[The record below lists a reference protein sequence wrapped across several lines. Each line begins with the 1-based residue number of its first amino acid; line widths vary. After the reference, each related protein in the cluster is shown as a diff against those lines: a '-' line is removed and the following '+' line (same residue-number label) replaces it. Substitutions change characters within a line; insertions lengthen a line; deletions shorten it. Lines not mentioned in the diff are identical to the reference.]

1 MNMSGINLK
10 NVSIDDRFPAIV
22 RLTAI
27 DLLNSDGYF
36 SWGRWLNSLSND
48 DLVYLRGLTELDLN
62 DPINENAVQS
72 LILITEMLAQAEG
85 LDLDYNDA
93 SPTVERMNWFSAVL
107 TIESLHRKG
116 LVKVFYENLT
126 MDSMDTSKI
135 AQLIK

>member
-10 NVSIDDRFPAIV
+10 NVSADQRFPAIV

-36 SWGRWLNSLSND
+36 SWGRWIESLSNS
-48 DLVYLRGLTELDLN
+48 DLAYLQSLTELDLN
-62 DPINENAVQS
+62 DPTNETAVQS
-72 LILITEMLAQAEG
+72 LILLTEMLAQAEG
-85 LDLDYNDA
+85 IDLDYNDA
-93 SPTVERMNWFSAVL
+93 SPTVARMNWFSAVL
-107 TIESLHRKG
+107 AIEGLHRKG

-135 AQLIK
+135 AQLI

>member
-10 NVSIDDRFPAIV
+10 NVSIDQRFPAIV

-36 SWGRWLNSLSND
+36 SWGRWIESLSAS
-48 DLVYLRGLTELDLN
+48 DLAYLQSLTELDLN
-62 DPINENAVQS
+62 DPINETAVQS
-72 LILITEMLAQAEG
+72 LILLTEMLAQAEG
-85 LDLDYNDA
+85 IDLDYNDA
-93 SPTVERMNWFSAVL
+93 SPTVDRMNWFSAVL
-107 TIESLHRKG
+107 AIEGLHRKG

-135 AQLIK
+135 AQLI